1 MKLWKIALKNVCLY
15 FHRLREV
22 RACSTKTLRSYRIQK
37 SAHLVYFTWS
47 LQYSISDWF
56 SDTSLTSAEHSP
68 FVDFLIEAAAVHG
81 LLILIW
87 LSRSIYFATCT
98 QVWRIWSY
106 DQTRSVYGGWL
117 TKVHLGKFPSEKRHK
132 EAFEVPRVCFNVLPE
147 AFRQYSEK
155 VTFKLSVTL

>member
-1 MKLWKIALKNVCLY
+1 MYECYFCYFVSYSKCREIFNRSSNSIQEYLEPIKLWKIALKNVCLY
-15 FHRLREV
+15 FHRLREM
-22 RACSTKTLRSYRIQK
+22 RACSTETLRSYRIQK

-56 SDTSLTSAEHSP
+56 SDTSLTSAKHSP

-117 TKVHLGKFPSEKRHK
+117 TKVHLGKFSERKK
-132 EAFEVPRVCFNVLPE
+132 A
-147 AFRQYSEK
+147 
-155 VTFKLSVTL
+155 